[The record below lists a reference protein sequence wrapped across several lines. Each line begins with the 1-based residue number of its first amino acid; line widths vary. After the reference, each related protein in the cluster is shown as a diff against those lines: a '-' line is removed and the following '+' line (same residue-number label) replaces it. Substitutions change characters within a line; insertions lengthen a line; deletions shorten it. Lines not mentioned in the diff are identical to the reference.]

1 MVENKKVIVHVSE
14 VPISTSIGMGRVE
27 YYWKEAFEKAGYTF
41 IHIGPD
47 EIGPVKHKG
56 LFPYKAYSYY
66 KNLNIAPVAFIIHE
80 PAAGVFT
87 NKGIPCFV
95 ESHGVERKF
104 WESQL
109 AGSFPSVHTNPI
121 SFKTKILY
129 PLWRL
134 RNCDIGLKNADKLL
148 LINTDDSMYVQRK
161 YKRSVK
167 DIFIFKNGITK
178 SSAIYLNKKNQ
189 LDFTVL
195 FNGTWIDRKGIYTL
209 IEAATQLHL
218 QGINIKYN
226 LIGTSKDEQSVLADW
241 PQSLHSSITVIPRFE
256 ASDEAILLSEAS
268 IFVLPSFSEGQPLSL
283 LQAMALGICCI
294 TTNCCGQK
302 DLITHNKDG
311 LLFEPGDSKTLA
323 TLIQQCYSD
332 IDKVKIIGNQAK
344 ALVEKRTWENVS
356 DELVEFVS
364 TLIDRA
370 NINTK

>member
-14 VPISTSIGMGRVE
+14 VPISTSSGMGRVE

-161 YKRSVK
+161 YKRPVK

-241 PQSLHSSITVIPRFE
+241 PQSLHSSITVIPRFV
-256 ASDEAILLSEAS
+256 ASDEAILLNEAS
-268 IFVLPSFSEGQPLSL
+268 VFVLPSFSEGQPLSL

-364 TLIDRA
+364 TLIDCA